1 MRRSLLNK
9 QPDADI
15 LHLPNNKRAYCTAC
29 SVPNQSFARSRRTG
43 GLRQTPSRSEE
54 AASCIETQEETGYMK
69 VYRAEQIRNVAL
81 ISHVGAG
88 KTSLVDAALFDSG
101 AVTRQG
107 RVDDGTSI
115 SDYDPDE
122 LKRRMSLN
130 AKVLPV
136 EWKEHKINFIDTPGY
151 ADFVGE
157 VKAGLRVADAA
168 LVVVTAEK
176 GVEVGTELTWQYAD
190 ERNLPRMV
198 LVNKLDRE
206 NTSFDNALESLRNQ
220 FGLKVVPLQLP
231 IGEQANFKGVID
243 LVTQKA
249 YTFEGGNK
257 VQEVPIPADMQ
268 DRISTYREQLIESA
282 VESDDT
288 IMEKF
293 LEGEELTDE
302 EILSVVKEG
311 TRTGQLIPVLC
322 GSTAKNIGVQ
332 TLLDAIVDYLP
343 SAADT
348 VPEDTKAFGDT
359 LSMFVF
365 KTAAA
370 QVGTISHFRVYTGSL
385 KPDMHVFNLQTK
397 ADERIGQIMIPRGK
411 MQENATEVPAGDFG
425 AVAKLSNTHTGDT
438 LSTSK
443 DASPLEPINFP
454 EPTYTVAVFPKSK
467 ADLDKMSNALARVVE
482 EDRTLRVTRDPETAD
497 VLLSGLGE
505 SHLQIVIEGIKRKYG
520 VDLEAR
526 EPRISYRETIRKKAR
541 ANGRHKRQSGGH
553 GQFGDVWLEIEP
565 LPMDSPETFV
575 FEDRIVG
582 GVVPGQFIPG
592 VEKGVRDSLK
602 RGFISGNPMVYVKVA
617 LVDGKYH
624 PVDSS
629 AQSFEI
635 AASLG
640 MQEAVPLASPT
651 ILEPIM
657 TVTIT
662 VPEANMGDIMSD
674 INTKRGR
681 VLGMTPLGNGMQQI
695 TANVPQAEMLHYA
708 TDLRSITQ
716 GRGSF
721 KMEFYQYEEVP
732 ANIQQEIIAR
742 YKKSQE
748 AEK

>member
-1 MRRSLLNK
+1 
-9 QPDADI
+9 
-15 LHLPNNKRAYCTAC
+15 
-29 SVPNQSFARSRRTG
+29 
-43 GLRQTPSRSEE
+43 
-54 AASCIETQEETGYMK
+54 MK

-88 KTSLVDAALFDSG
+88 KTSFVDAVLYDSG

-107 RVDDGTSI
+107 KVDEGSSI

-122 LKRRMSLN
+122 LKRHMSLN
-130 AKVLPV
+130 VKVLPV
-136 EWKEHKINFIDTPGY
+136 EWKNHKINFIDTPGY

-190 ERNLPRMV
+190 ERHLPRMV

-206 NTSFDNALESLRNQ
+206 NTSFDQALDSLRKH
-220 FGLKVVPLQLP
+220 FGVKVVPLQLP
-231 IGEQANFKGVID
+231 IGEQAAFRGVVD
-243 LVTQKA
+243 LVSQKA

-257 VQEVPIPADMQ
+257 VQEIPVPAEIKE
-268 DRISTYREQLIESA
+268 RIATYRMQLIESA

-288 IMEKF
+288 LMEKF
-293 LEGEELTDE
+293 LEDEELSDE
-302 EILSVVKEG
+302 EILSVVNKG
-311 TRTGQLIPVLC
+311 TRSGELIPVLC
-322 GSTAKNIGVQ
+322 AAGSKNIGVQ
-332 TLLDAIVDYLP
+332 TVLDAIVDYLP
-343 SAADT
+343 NPAEAL
-348 VPEDTKAFGDT
+348 PEDAQAFGDT
-359 LSMFVF
+359 LSLLVF

-370 QVGTISHFRVYTGSL
+370 QVGTISTFRVYSGML
-385 KPDMHVFNLQTK
+385 KSDTHAYNVRTR
-397 ADERIGQIMIPRGK
+397 ADERMAQLVTLRGK
-411 MQENATEVPAGDFG
+411 TQEPVAEIPAGDIG
-425 AVAKLSNTHTGDT
+425 AVAKLSNTHAGDT
-438 LSTSK
+438 LVGSK
-443 DASPLEPINFP
+443 DITTALEPIHFP
-454 EPTYTVAVFPKSK
+454 DPCFTVAVFPKSQ
-467 ADLDKMSNALARVVE
+467 ADLDKMSNALARAAE
-482 EDRTLRVTRDPETAD
+482 EDRTLRVTRDPETAE
-497 VLLSGLGE
+497 VLMSGMGE
-505 SHLQIVIEGIKRKYG
+505 SHVQIAIEGIKRKYG
-520 VDLEAR
+520 VDLEVR
-526 EPRISYRETIRKKAR
+526 DPRISYRETIRKKAR

-565 LPMDSPETFV
+565 LPRDGEETFV
-575 FEDRIVG
+575 FDDKIVG
-582 GVVPGQFIPG
+582 GVVPGQYIPG

-640 MQEAVPLASPT
+640 MQEAVPQANPT

-662 VPEANMGDIMSD
+662 VPENNMGDVMSD

-681 VLGMTPLGNGMQQI
+681 VLGMASAGNGIQQI

-721 KMEFYQYEEVP
+721 TMEFYQYEEVP
-732 ANIQQEIIAR
+732 ANIQQEIIAQ
-742 YKKSQE
+742 YKKTES
-748 AEK
+748 EK

>member
-1 MRRSLLNK
+1 
-9 QPDADI
+9 
-15 LHLPNNKRAYCTAC
+15 
-29 SVPNQSFARSRRTG
+29 
-43 GLRQTPSRSEE
+43 
-54 AASCIETQEETGYMK
+54 MK

-107 RVDDGTSI
+107 KVDDGSSV
-115 SDYDPDE
+115 SDFDPDE
-122 LKRRMSLN
+122 LKRHMSLN
-130 AKVLPV
+130 VKVLPV
-136 EWKEHKINFIDTPGY
+136 EWKNTKINFIDTPGY

-198 LVNKLDRE
+198 VVNKLDRE
-206 NTSFDNALESLRNQ
+206 NTSFDQALDSLRKQ
-220 FGLKVVPLQLP
+220 FGLKVVPLQIP
-231 IGEQANFKGVID
+231 IGEQAAFRGVVD

-249 YTFEGGNK
+249 YTFEGNK
-257 VQEVPIPADMQ
+257 AQEIPVPTEMQ
-268 DRISTYREQLIESA
+268 DSINSYREQLIESA

-293 LEGEELTDE
+293 LEGEELSDD
-302 EILSVVKEG
+302 EILSVVKLG
-311 TRTGQLIPVLC
+311 TRSGQLVPVLC
-322 GSTAKNIGVQ
+322 AAGSKNIGVQ

-343 SAADT
+343 SAAET
-348 VPEDTKAFGDT
+348 VPEDVHPFGDT
-359 LSMFVF
+359 LSIFVF
-365 KTAAA
+365 KTAAQ
-370 QVGTISHFRVYTGSL
+370 QVGTISTFRVYSGTL
-385 KPDMHVFNLQTK
+385 KPDTHVFNVQTH
-397 ADERIGQIMIPRGK
+397 ADERMGQLITPRGK
-411 MQENATEVPAGDFG
+411 NQEPATEIPAGDIG
-425 AVAKLSNTHTGDT
+425 AVAKLANTHTGDT
-438 LSTSK
+438 LTSNK
-443 DASPLEPINFP
+443 EITTPLEPINFP
-454 EPTYTVAVFPKSK
+454 EPAYTVAVFPKSQ

-482 EDRTLRVTRDPETAD
+482 EDRTLRVTRDPETGD
-497 VLLSGLGE
+497 VLLSGMGE
-505 SHLQIVIEGIKRKYG
+505 SHLQIVVEGIKRKYG
-520 VDLEAR
+520 VDLEIR
-526 EPRISYRETIRKKAR
+526 EPRISYRETIRKKAK
-541 ANGRHKRQSGGH
+541 AQGRHKRQSGGH

-565 LPMDSPETFV
+565 LPRDGEESFV
-575 FEDRIVG
+575 FEDKIVG

-592 VEKGVRDSLK
+592 VEKGVREALR

-651 ILEPIM
+651 ILEPVM

-662 VPEANMGDIMSD
+662 VPEANMGDVMSD

-681 VLGMTPLGNGMQQI
+681 VLGMTPVGNGMQQI
-695 TANVPQAEMLHYA
+695 TANIPQAEMLHYA
-708 TDLRSITQ
+708 SDLRSITQ

-721 KMEFYQYEEVP
+721 TMEFYQYEEVP
-732 ANIQQEIIAR
+732 ANIQQDITAK
-742 YKKSQE
+742 YKKES
-748 AEK
+748 EK

>member
-1 MRRSLLNK
+1 
-9 QPDADI
+9 
-15 LHLPNNKRAYCTAC
+15 
-29 SVPNQSFARSRRTG
+29 
-43 GLRQTPSRSEE
+43 
-54 AASCIETQEETGYMK
+54 MK
-69 VYRAEQIRNVAL
+69 VYTAEQIRNVAL

-88 KTSLVDAALFDSG
+88 KTSLIDAALYDSG
-101 AVTRQG
+101 AATRQG
-107 RVDDGTSI
+107 KVDEGTSI
-115 SDYDPDE
+115 ADYDPDE
-122 LKRRMSLN
+122 LKRTMTLH
-130 AKVLPV
+130 AKVLSV
-136 EWKEHKINFIDTPGY
+136 EWKNSKINFIDTPGY

-176 GVEVGTELTWQYAD
+176 GVEVGTELTWKYAD
-190 ERNLPRMV
+190 ERKLPRMV

-206 NTSFDNALESLRNQ
+206 NTSFELALESLRNQ
-220 FGLKVVPLQLP
+220 FGLKVVPLQIP
-231 IGEQANFKGVID
+231 IGEQAGFKGVID
-243 LVTQKA
+243 LVTQKG

-257 VQEVPIPADMQ
+257 VQEVAIPADLK
-268 DRISTYREQLIESA
+268 DRVSSFREELIESA

-293 LEGEELTDE
+293 LEGEELSDD
-302 EILSVVKEG
+302 EILSVVKLG

-322 GSTAKNIGVQ
+322 GATSKNIGVQ

-343 SAADT
+343 SAADS
-348 VPEDTKAFGDT
+348 VPADAQAFGDA

-370 QVGTISHFRVYTGSL
+370 QVGTISNFRIYSGTL
-385 KPDMHVFNLQTK
+385 KSDMHVFNLQTK
-397 ADERIGQIMIPRGK
+397 ADERIGQIILSRGK
-411 MQENATEVPAGDFG
+411 MQENASEVPAGDFG
-425 AVAKLSNTHTGDT
+425 AVAKLANTHTGET
-438 LSTSK
+438 LASSK
-443 DASPLEPINFP
+443 DAGTPLDPINFP
-454 EPTYTVAVFPKSK
+454 EPTYTVAVFPRSK

-482 EDRTLRVTRDPETAD
+482 EDRTLRVTRDPETAE
-497 VLLSGLGE
+497 VLLSGIGE
-505 SHLQIVIEGIKRKYG
+505 SHLQITLEGIKRKYG

-526 EPRISYRETIRKKAR
+526 DPRISYRETIRKKAR

-565 LPMDSPETFV
+565 LPMGSEETFI
-575 FEDRIVG
+575 FEDKIVG

-592 VEKGVRDSLK
+592 VEKGVRESLK
-602 RGFISGNPMVYVKVA
+602 RGFISGNPLVYIRVA

-640 MQEAVPLASPT
+640 MQEAVPQASPT

-657 TVTIT
+657 TATIT

-681 VLGMTPLGNGMQQI
+681 VLGMTTTGNGMQQI

-732 ANIQQEIIAR
+732 ANIQQEIIAQH
-742 YKKSQE
+742 KKAE

>member
-1 MRRSLLNK
+1 
-9 QPDADI
+9 
-15 LHLPNNKRAYCTAC
+15 
-29 SVPNQSFARSRRTG
+29 
-43 GLRQTPSRSEE
+43 
-54 AASCIETQEETGYMK
+54 MK
-69 VYRAEQIRNVAL
+69 VYSAEHIRNVAL

-88 KTSLVDAALFDSG
+88 KTSLIDAALYDSG
-101 AVTRQG
+101 AATRQG
-107 RVDDGTSI
+107 KVDEGS
-115 SDYDPDE
+115 SLADYEPDE
-122 LKRRMSLN
+122 LKRRMSLHT
-130 AKVLPV
+130 KVLPV
-136 EWKEHKINFIDTPGY
+136 EWKDAKINLIDTPGY

-190 ERNLPRMV
+190 ERKLPRMV

-206 NTSFDNALESLRNQ
+206 NTSFEQALDSLRRQ
-220 FGLKVVPLQLP
+220 FGVKVVPLQIP
-231 IGEQANFKGVID
+231 IGEQSAFKGVVD

-257 VQEVPIPADMQ
+257 VQEIPVPADLQ
-268 DRISTYREQLIESA
+268 DSLSTFREQLIESA
-282 VESDDT
+282 VESDDE

-293 LEGEELTDE
+293 LEGEELSDD
-302 EILSVVKEG
+302 EILSVVKKG
-311 TRTGQLIPVLC
+311 TRSGELIPVLC
-322 GSTAKNIGVQ
+322 GSASKNIGVQ
-332 TLLDAIVDYLP
+332 TLLDALVDYLP
-343 SAADT
+343 SAAEA
-348 VPEDTKAFGDT
+348 VPEDARAFGDT
-359 LSMFVF
+359 LSLLVF
-365 KTAAA
+365 KTTVA
-370 QVGTISHFRVYTGSL
+370 QVGTVSTFRVYSGTL
-385 KPDMHVFNLQTK
+385 KSDTHAFNLNTK
-397 ADERIGQIMIPRGK
+397 ADERLSQLIIPRGK
-411 MQENATEVPAGDFG
+411 NQESATEIPAGDFG
-425 AVAKLSNTHTGDT
+425 AVSKLTNTHTNDT
-438 LSTSK
+438 LSTNK
-443 DASPLEPINFP
+443 DATPLEPINFP
-454 EPTYTVAVFPKSK
+454 APCYTVAVSPKSQ
-467 ADLDKMSNALARVVE
+467 ADLDKMSNALARVLE
-482 EDRTLRVTRDPETAD
+482 EDRTLSMTRDSETAE
-497 VLLSGLGE
+497 VLLSGMGE
-505 SHLQIVIEGIKRKYG
+505 AHLQIVLEGIKRKFN

-565 LPMDSPETFV
+565 LPMGGEETFV
-575 FEDRIVG
+575 FEDKIVG

-640 MQEAVPLASPT
+640 MQEAVPQASPT
-651 ILEPIM
+651 ILEPVM
-657 TVTIT
+657 TVSI
-662 VPEANMGDIMSD
+662 VIPENNMGDVMSD

-681 VLGMTPLGNGMQQI
+681 VLGMAPAGNGQQQI
-695 TANVPQAEMLHYA
+695 TAHVPQAEMLHYA

-721 KMEFYQYEEVP
+721 SMEFYEYEEVP
-732 ANIQQEIIAR
+732 ANIQQDIIAQ
-742 YKKSQE
+742 YKKAQ

>member
-1 MRRSLLNK
+1 
-9 QPDADI
+9 
-15 LHLPNNKRAYCTAC
+15 
-29 SVPNQSFARSRRTG
+29 
-43 GLRQTPSRSEE
+43 
-54 AASCIETQEETGYMK
+54 MK
-69 VYRAEQIRNVAL
+69 VYKAENIRNVAL

-88 KTSLVDAALFDSG
+88 KTSLIDAALYDSG
-101 AVTRQG
+101 AATRQG
-107 RVDDGTSI
+107 KVDEGS
-115 SDYDPDE
+115 SVADYDPDE
-122 LKRRMSLN
+122 LKRSMTLN

-136 EWKEHKINFIDTPGY
+136 EWKNTKINFIDTPGY
-151 ADFVGE
+151 TDFAGE

-198 LVNKLDRE
+198 VVNKLDRE
-206 NTSFDNALESLRNQ
+206 NTSFDNALKSLRDQ
-220 FGLKVVPLQLP
+220 FGLKVVPLQIP
-231 IGEQANFKGVID
+231 IGEQSGFRGVVD
-243 LVTQKA
+243 LVSQKG

-257 VQEVPIPADMQ
+257 VQEVPIPAELKES
-268 DRISTYREQLIESA
+268 ISSYREQLIESA

-293 LEGEELTDE
+293 LEGEELSDG
-302 EILSVVKEG
+302 EILSVVKQG

-322 GSTAKNIGVQ
+322 AAGSKNIGVQ

-343 SAADT
+343 SAAES
-348 VPEDTKAFGDT
+348 VPEDVKAFGDN
-359 LSMFVF
+359 LSIFVF

-370 QVGTISHFRVYTGSL
+370 QVGTISTFRVYSGTL
-385 KPDMHVFNLQTK
+385 KPDTHVYNVQTK
-397 ADERIGQIMIPRGK
+397 ADERMGQLITQRGK
-411 MQENATEVPAGDFG
+411 NQENATEIPAGDIG

-438 LSTSK
+438 LASSK
-443 DASPLEPINFP
+443 DSTDTLDPINSP
-454 EPTYTVAVFPKSK
+454 APCYTVAVFPKSQ
-467 ADLDKMSNALARVVE
+467 ADLDKMSNALSRVVE
-482 EDRTLRVTRDPETAD
+482 EDRTLRVSRDPETAE
-497 VLLSGLGE
+497 VLLAGMGE
-505 SHLQIVIEGIKRKYG
+505 SHIQIVVEGIKRKYG
-520 VDLEAR
+520 VDLEVR
-526 EPRISYRETIRKKAR
+526 EPRVSYRETIRKKAR

-565 LPMDSPETFV
+565 LPMDSEETFV
-575 FEDRIVG
+575 FQDKIVG

-640 MQEAVPLASPT
+640 MQEAVPQASPT
-651 ILEPIM
+651 LLEPVM
-657 TVTIT
+657 NVVIT
-662 VPEANMGDIMSD
+662 VPESNMGDVMSD

-681 VLGMTPLGNGMQQI
+681 VMGMTPLDNGMQQI
-695 TANVPQAEMLHYA
+695 TATVPQAEMLHYA

-721 KMEFYQYEEVP
+721 TTEFAQYEEVP
-732 ANIQQEIIAR
+732 ANVQQEIVAQ
-742 YKKSQE
+742 YKKAAE
-748 AEK
+748 AKK

>member
-1 MRRSLLNK
+1 
-9 QPDADI
+9 
-15 LHLPNNKRAYCTAC
+15 
-29 SVPNQSFARSRRTG
+29 
-43 GLRQTPSRSEE
+43 
-54 AASCIETQEETGYMK
+54 MK
-69 VYRAEQIRNVAL
+69 VYTAEHIRNVAL

-88 KTSLVDAALFDSG
+88 KTSLIDAALYDSG

-107 RVDDGTSI
+107 KVDEGSSI
-115 SDYDPDE
+115 ADYDPDE
-122 LKRRMSLN
+122 LKRSMTLH

-136 EWKEHKINFIDTPGY
+136 EWKNAKINFIDTPGY

-157 VKAGLRVADAA
+157 VKATLRVADAA

-190 ERNLPRMV
+190 ERNLPRIV

-206 NTSFDNALESLRNQ
+206 NTSFEQALESLRNR

-231 IGEQANFKGVID
+231 IGEQAGFKGVVD
-243 LVTQKA
+243 LVTQKG

-257 VQEVPIPADMQ
+257 IQEVAIPADLQ
-268 DRISTYREQLIESA
+268 DRISSFRDQLIESA
-282 VESDDT
+282 VESDDA

-293 LEGEELTDE
+293 LEGEDLSDE
-302 EILSVVKEG
+302 EILSVVKQG

-322 GSTAKNIGVQ
+322 GSASKNIGVQ

-343 SAADT
+343 SAADA
-348 VPEDTKAFGDT
+348 VPEDAQAFSNN
-359 LSMFVF
+359 LSVFVF

-370 QVGTISHFRVYTGSL
+370 QVGTISNFRVYSGTL
-385 KPDMHVFNLQTK
+385 KPDMHVFNQQTK
-397 ADERIGQIMIPRGK
+397 ADERIGQLILSRGK
-411 MQENATEVPAGDFG
+411 MQENATEIPAGDFG
-425 AVAKLSNTHTGDT
+425 AVAKLANTHTGDT
-438 LSTSK
+438 LASSK
-443 DASPLEPINFP
+443 DAGNSLEPINFP
-454 EPTYTVAVFPKSK
+454 EPCFTVAVFPKSK
-467 ADLDKMSNALARVVE
+467 ADLDKMSNALARVAE
-482 EDRTLRVTRDPETAD
+482 EDRTLRVARDHETAE
-497 VLLSGLGE
+497 VLLSGIGE
-505 SHLQIVIEGIKRKYG
+505 SHLQITLEGIKRKYA

-526 EPRISYRETIRKKAR
+526 DPRISYRETIRKKAR

-565 LPMDSPETFV
+565 LPMGSEETFI
-575 FEDRIVG
+575 FEDKVVG
-582 GVVPGQFIPG
+582 GVVPNQFIPG
-592 VEKGVRDSLK
+592 VEKGVRESLK
-602 RGFISGNPMVYVKVA
+602 RGFISGNPLVYVKVA

-640 MQEAVPLASPT
+640 MQEAVPLASPAL
-651 ILEPIM
+651 LEPVM
-657 TVTIT
+657 TATIT
-662 VPEANMGDIMSD
+662 VPESNMGDIMSD

-681 VLGMTPLGNGMQQI
+681 VLGMANSGNGMQQI

-732 ANIQQEIIAR
+732 ANVQQEIIAQH
-742 YKKSQE
+742 KKAE

>member
-1 MRRSLLNK
+1 
-9 QPDADI
+9 
-15 LHLPNNKRAYCTAC
+15 
-29 SVPNQSFARSRRTG
+29 
-43 GLRQTPSRSEE
+43 
-54 AASCIETQEETGYMK
+54 MK
-69 VYRAEQIRNVAL
+69 VYTAEHIRNVAL

-88 KTSLVDAALFDSG
+88 KTSLVDAALYDSG

-107 RVDDGTSI
+107 KVDEGSSI

-136 EWKEHKINFIDTPGY
+136 EWKNTKINFIDTPGY

-157 VKAGLRVADAA
+157 VKAALRVADAA

-176 GVEVGTELTWQYAD
+176 GVEVGTELTWQFAD

-206 NTSFDNALESLRNQ
+206 NTSFDTALDSLRKQ

-231 IGEQANFKGVID
+231 IGEQSGFRGVVD
-243 LVTQKA
+243 LVSQKA

-257 VQEVPIPADMQ
+257 VQEIPVPADLK

-282 VESDDT
+282 VESDDAV
-288 IMEKF
+288 MEKF
-293 LEGEELTDE
+293 LEGEELSDE
-302 EILSVVKEG
+302 EILSVINQG

-322 GSTAKNIGVQ
+322 GAASKNIGVQ
-332 TLLDAIVDYLP
+332 ALLDAIVDYLP
-343 SAADT
+343 SGAEAL
-348 VPEDTKAFGDT
+348 PEDAKAFGDN
-359 LSMFVF
+359 LSLFVF

-370 QVGTISHFRVYTGSL
+370 QVGTISTFRVYSGTL
-385 KPDMHVFNLQTK
+385 KPDSHVYNVQTK
-397 ADERIGQIMIPRGK
+397 ADERIGQLIIQRGK
-411 MQENATEVPAGDFG
+411 MQDTATEILAGDIG
-425 AVAKLSNTHTGDT
+425 AAAKFSNTHTGDT
-438 LSTSK
+438 LTGSK
-443 DASPLEPINFP
+443 ETTETLAPVDFP
-454 EPTYTVAVFPKSK
+454 ESCYTVAVYPKSQ

-482 EDRTLRVTRDPETAD
+482 EDRTLRVTRDPQTAE
-497 VLLSGLGE
+497 VLLSGMGE
-505 SHLQIVIEGIKRKYG
+505 SHLQIAIEGIKRKYG

-526 EPRISYRETIRKKAR
+526 DPRVSYRETIRKKAR

-553 GQFGDVWLEIEP
+553 GQFGDVWLELEP
-565 LPMDSPETFV
+565 LPMGGEENFV
-575 FEDRIVG
+575 FEDKIVG
-582 GVVPGQFIPG
+582 GVVPNQYIPG
-592 VEKGVRDSLK
+592 VEKGVRESLK
-602 RGFISGNPMVYVKVA
+602 RGFISGNPMVYIKVA

-640 MQEAVPLASPT
+640 MQEGVPLASPT
-651 ILEPIM
+651 LLEPVM

-662 VPEANMGDIMSD
+662 VPENNMGDVMSD

-681 VLGMTPLGNGMQQI
+681 VLGMASLDNGMQQI

-732 ANIQQEIIAR
+732 ANVQQEIIAQ

-748 AEK
+748 K

>member
-1 MRRSLLNK
+1 
-9 QPDADI
+9 
-15 LHLPNNKRAYCTAC
+15 
-29 SVPNQSFARSRRTG
+29 
-43 GLRQTPSRSEE
+43 
-54 AASCIETQEETGYMK
+54 MK
-69 VYRAEQIRNVAL
+69 VYTAEHIRNVAL
-81 ISHVGAG
+81 ISHVGSG
-88 KTSLVDAALFDSG
+88 KTSLVDAALYDSG

-107 RVDDGTSI
+107 KVDEGSSI
-115 SDYDPDE
+115 GDHDPDE
-122 LKRRMSLN
+122 LKRSMTLN

-136 EWKEHKINFIDTPGY
+136 EWKNTKINFIDTPGY

-157 VKAGLRVADAA
+157 VKAALRVADAA

-176 GVEVGTELTWQYAD
+176 GVEVGTELTWKYAD

-198 LVNKLDRE
+198 LINKLDRE
-206 NTSFDNALESLRNQ
+206 NTSFDQALESLRKR

-231 IGEQANFKGVID
+231 IGEQSGFKGVID
-243 LVTQKA
+243 LVSQKA

-257 VQEVPIPADMQ
+257 VQEVAIPAELQ
-268 DRISTYREQLIESA
+268 DRISSHREQLIESA
-282 VESDDT
+282 VESDDD

-293 LEGEELTDE
+293 LEGEELSDE
-302 EILSVVKEG
+302 EILSVVKMG
-311 TRTGQLIPVLC
+311 TRSGELIPVLC
-322 GSTAKNIGVQ
+322 GSASKNVGVQ
-332 TLLDAIVDYLP
+332 TLLDAIVDYIP
-343 SAADT
+343 SAAGA
-348 VPEDTKAFGDT
+348 VPEDAQTFGNN

-370 QVGTISHFRVYTGSL
+370 QVGTISTFRIYSGAL
-385 KPDMHVFNLQTK
+385 KPDSHVYNSQTK
-397 ADERIGQIMIPRGK
+397 ADERIGQLIVQRGK
-411 MQENATEVPAGDFG
+411 LQENATEIAAGDFG
-425 AVAKLSNTHTGDT
+425 AVAKLANTHTGDT
-438 LSTSK
+438 LTSSK
-443 DASPLEPINFP
+443 DSSNSLESINFP
-454 EPTYTVAVFPKSK
+454 EPCFTVAVFPKSK

-482 EDRTLRVTRDPETAD
+482 EDRTVRVTRDPETAE
-497 VLLSGLGE
+497 VLLSGMGE
-505 SHLQIVIEGIKRKYG
+505 SHIQIVIEGIKRKYG
-520 VDLEAR
+520 VDLEVR
-526 EPRISYRETIRKKAR
+526 DPRISYRETIRKKAR

-565 LPMDSPETFV
+565 LPMGGEETFV
-575 FEDRIVG
+575 FEDKIVG

-592 VEKGVRDSLK
+592 VEKGVRESLK

-640 MQEAVPLASPT
+640 MQEAVPQASPT

-662 VPEANMGDIMSD
+662 VPEGNMGDVMSD

-681 VLGMTPLGNGMQQI
+681 VLGMAPIGDGLQQI
-695 TANVPQAEMLHYA
+695 TANVPQAEMLHY
-708 TDLRSITQ
+708 TSDLRSITQ

-721 KMEFYQYEEVP
+721 TMEFYQYEEVP
-732 ANIQQEIIAR
+732 PNVQQEIIAQ
-742 YKKSQE
+742 YKKAKEE